1 MVKTAPSEV
10 VSVRVRESA
19 YYGGSKC
26 ALARSSSPLASAF
39 SVVEGPLGKDRT
51 KYCTLLLLADNFTQ
65 TTVEVNLLLLVDPSS
80 KSTSSCDNVVADR
93 ARIEVT
99 FTPGWEIVNN
109 VVTRPRAEKSDKQL
123 SRPNTRFDGDQQI
136 FSGGVPSG
144 GQGGFEGGRNGA
156 GRLETGNQE
165 VDIGQEPDDNSE
177 QRLLMGLALM
187 VTLVAFSLI
196 LGLIYFWCPG
206 LCSCGCWSCFQG
218 EKSDLESTK
227 ILTVRDSDGRV
238 IHDAASVEVWKTR
251 QNKIK
256 NLNVM
261 DQGGPAPRMT
271 KKSRP
276 LTPELSPSK
285 SPGLKMIHAGPD
297 LDGLIILRRPRSHE
311 RGESRVTYLEEV
323 TPRHQYR
330 SSPPSHR
337 TTVEEVEVVRVN
349 RDREPLAFSRHYSGD
364 SRESSRGRGSSRED
378 RRDDGRK
385 TREVREPLSKQLAR
399 NLRGSFN
406 DDNRTP
412 SPDNTMVGDWMAAAR
427 QRRRNE

>member
-1 MVKTAPSEV
+1 
-10 VSVRVRESA
+10 
-19 YYGGSKC
+19 
-26 ALARSSSPLASAF
+26 
-39 SVVEGPLGKDRT
+39 
-51 KYCTLLLLADNFTQ
+51 
-65 TTVEVNLLLLVDPSS
+65 
-80 KSTSSCDNVVADR
+80 
-93 ARIEVT
+93 
-99 FTPGWEIVNN
+99 VNN
-109 VVTRPRAEKSDKQL
+109 VVTRPRSEKSDKQL
-123 SRPNTRFDGDQQI
+123 SRPNTRFEADGQQVA
-136 FSGGVPSG
+136 S
-144 GQGGFEGGRNGA
+144 GGFEGSRNGA

-165 VDIGQEPDDNSE
+165 VDIGQEPDDDSE

-206 LCSCGCWSCFQG
+206 LCNCGCWSCFQG

-261 DQGGPAPRMT
+261 DQGGPAPRIS
-271 KKSRP
+271 KKARP
-276 LTPELSPSK
+276 LTPEMSPSK

-297 LDGLIILRRPRSHE
+297 LDGLIILRRPRSGE

-349 RDREPLAFSRHYSGD
+349 NRDREPLAFSRHYSG
-364 SRESSRGRGSSRED
+364 SRESSRGRGSSREE
-378 RRDDGRK
+378 RRDAKEAKNSKEVREPREP
-385 TREVREPLSKQLAR
+385 REVREPLSKQLAR
-399 NLRGSFN
+399 NLRSSFN

>member
-1 MVKTAPSEV
+1 
-10 VSVRVRESA
+10 VRVRESA
-19 YYGGSKC
+19 YYGRSQC
-26 ALARSSSPLASAF
+26 ALARSSSPLASVF

-51 KYCTLLLLADNFTQ
+51 KYCTLLLIAANFSQ

-80 KSTSSCDNVVADR
+80 TPSTSCDNVVADR

-109 VVTRPRAEKSDKQL
+109 VVTRAEKSDKQL
-123 SRPNTRFDGDQQI
+123 SRPNTRFEADQQI
-136 FSGGVPSG
+136 FSEVSS
-144 GQGGFEGGRNGA
+144 GGFEGGRNGA

-165 VDIGQEPDDNSE
+165 VDIGQEPDDESE

-187 VTLVAFSLI
+187 VTLVAFSLV

-206 LCSCGCWSCFQG
+206 LCNCGCLSCCQG

-261 DQGGPAPRMT
+261 DQGGPAPRIS
-271 KKSRP
+271 KKTRP
-276 LTPELSPSK
+276 VTPEMSPSK

-297 LDGLIILRRPRSHE
+297 LDGLIILRRPRSSE

-337 TTVEEVEVVRVN
+337 TTVEEVEVVRVS
-349 RDREPLAFSRHYSGD
+349 RDREPLAFSRHYSG
-364 SRESSRGRGSSRED
+364 SRESSRGRGSSREE
-378 RRDDGRK
+378 RREAKDAR
-385 TREVREPLSKQLAR
+385 TTVREVREPLSKQLAR
-399 NLRGSFN
+399 NLRSSFN